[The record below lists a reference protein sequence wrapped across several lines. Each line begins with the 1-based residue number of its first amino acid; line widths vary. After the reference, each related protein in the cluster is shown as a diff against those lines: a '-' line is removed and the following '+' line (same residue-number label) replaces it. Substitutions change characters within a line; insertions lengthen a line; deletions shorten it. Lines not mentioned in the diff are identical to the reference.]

1 MKRLAALTTVLALAL
16 AGCTGAGTPAA
27 SGPAGAPT
35 AAGGAPATVRVAH
48 VPSSLFSPLY
58 VAQEK
63 GYFTEQGLTV
73 ELEAVKSG
81 QDAVPLLASGRL
93 DALAA
98 GFSAGMFNARNSGME
113 FQVVGSMGI
122 NTGDPAKSPTALLGA
137 QKAID
142 DGSVSEVAQLRGK
155 RIAAAGGPGATGG
168 FLVASILA
176 PAGLTLKDVEIVNI
190 ATPDMPNALS
200 TGAVDAALV
209 SAPTSSRVIGDK
221 LGGVLA
227 VPAGGVSSTGLMYGP
242 AFAAKPEAQKFFN
255 ALAKASGDLQGDGA
269 TSDENLAIL
278 AKATSQDVAVL
289 KASPSYRFDA
299 KLAPQPTTI
308 DQMEQSWMTG
318 GQINYSTPLGAQKL
332 VNAQFSQQT
341 P

>member
-16 AGCTGAGTPAA
+16 AGCTGAGTPASA
-27 SGPAGAPT
+27 PAGSS
-35 AAGGAPATVRVAH
+35 GGAPATVRVAH
-48 VPSSLFSPLY
+48 VSSTLFSPLY
-58 VAQEK
+58 VAHEK

-98 GFSAGMFNARNSGME
+98 GFSAGMFNAADAGME

-122 NTGDPAKSPTALLGA
+122 NTGDPEHSPTALLGA

-142 DGSVSEVAQLRGK
+142 DGSVTQVAQLRGK

-200 TGAVDAALV
+200 TGAVDAALI
-209 SAPTSSRVIGDK
+209 SAPTSGRVIGDK
-221 LGGVLA
+221 LGSVLA

-242 AFAAKPEAQKFFN
+242 EFAARPEAQKFFN
-255 ALAKASGDLQGDGA
+255 ALAKASGDLQGEGA
-269 TSDENLAIL
+269 TSEENLAIL
-278 AKATSQDVAVL
+278 AKATGQDVAVL
-289 KASPSYRFDA
+289 KASPSYRFDP
-299 KLAPQPTTI
+299 KLAPQPATI
-308 DQMEQSWMTG
+308 DQMEQIWMTG
-318 GQINYSTPLGAQKL
+318 GQITYTAAQGAQKL
-332 VNAQFSQQT
+332 VRTQFSEQT